1 MLKKCKNLLLDI
13 FFPKTCIFC
22 EKEGAYLCADCFGL
36 LDILSLHSPF
46 RTKYLDDL
54 YFPLFYQNLILKKLI
69 QEFKYPPFIK
79 ELSNPL
85 SYIIIAHFKLI
96 EKPLNFFKDFLMLPI
111 PQSKKRLKWRGF
123 NQAEELA
130 KELAL
135 FFKTEILND
144 VIEKI
149 KETESQVNLTEKE
162 RKENLKGAF
171 FLKKPELIKNR
182 KIILVDDVYT
192 TGATMEEVAKILK
205 ENGAKEVIGIVIAKA
220 NPGEDKILSGGGGI

>member
-1 MLKKCKNLLLDI
+1 MLNESKKFLLDLL
-13 FFPKTCIFC
+13 FPKICISC
-22 EKEGAYLCADCFGL
+22 QKEGTYLCSDCFG
-36 LDILSLHSPF
+36 ILEVSSLHTPYN
-46 RTKYLDDL
+46 TKYLDDL
-54 YFPLFYQNLILKKLI
+54 YFPLPYQNPILKKLI
-69 QEFKYPPFIK
+69 QNFKYPPFIK
-79 ELSNPL
+79 ELSQPL
-85 SYIIIAHFKLI
+85 SSLIIAHLQLI
-96 EKPLNFFKDFLMLPI
+96 EKPPEFFQDFSILPI

-130 KELAL
+130 KELAS
-135 FFKTEILND
+135 FFKIGILNN

-171 FLKKPELIKNR
+171 SLKKPELIKHK

-205 ENGAKEVIGIVIAKA
+205 ENGAKEVIGIVIARA
-220 NPGEDKILSGGGGI
+220 NPGEDKI

>member
-1 MLKKCKNLLLDI
+1 MLKESKKFLLDL
-13 FFPKTCIFC
+13 FFPKTCISC
-22 EKEGAYLCADCFGL
+22 QKEGDYLCPDCFA
-36 LDILSLHSPF
+36 ILEVSSIHTPYK
-46 RTKYLDDL
+46 TQYLDDL
-54 YFPLFYQNLILKKLI
+54 YFPLPYQNPILKKLI
-69 QEFKYPPFIK
+69 QAFKYPPFVK
-79 ELSNPL
+79 ELSHTL
-85 SYIIIAHFKLI
+85 SSLIIAHLQLI
-96 EKPLNFFKDFLMLPI
+96 EKSPKTFKDFLILPI

-135 FFKTEILND
+135 FLKVEILD
-144 VIEKI
+144 EVIEKI

-205 ENGAKEVIGIVIAKA
+205 ENGAKEVIGIVIARA
-220 NPGEDKILSGGGGI
+220 NPGEDKI